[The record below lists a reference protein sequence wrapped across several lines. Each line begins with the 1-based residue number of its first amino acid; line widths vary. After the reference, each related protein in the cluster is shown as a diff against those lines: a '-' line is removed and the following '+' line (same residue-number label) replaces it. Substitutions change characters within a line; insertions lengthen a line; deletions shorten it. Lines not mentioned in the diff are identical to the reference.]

1 MAKKKKSGI
10 EFSEFE
16 TLAAEFEKL
25 GGDVKKIAE
34 ECLAVV
40 PEMIN
45 PNLQKDMQRH
55 KRTGKRA
62 GKTSESI
69 VKNAKAEWQGN
80 IGKMPVGFD
89 LKKGGMPSIFL
100 MYGSPRHAPKNQYG
114 AAKSPDA
121 QDNPGFD
128 ADKKLYNDIYGT
140 AIKRKIGEAQE
151 KILTDAIKKRLGG

>member
-16 TLAAEFEKL
+16 TLAADFEKL
-25 GGDVKKIAE
+25 GGNVKKIAE
-34 ECLAVV
+34 ECLKIV

-45 PNLQKDMQRH
+45 PNLQKDMEKH
-55 KRTGKRA
+55 KRTGK
-62 GKTSESI
+62 TTESI
-69 VKNAKAEWQGN
+69 VENSKVEWQGN

-89 LKKGGMPSIFL
+89 LKNGGMPSIFL

-114 AAKSPDA
+114 GAKSLDA
-121 QDNPGFD
+121 RQNPGFD

-140 AIKRKIGEAQE
+140 AIKRKIGEEQE
-151 KILTDAIKKRLGG
+151 KILTDAIKERLGG

>member
-1 MAKKKKSGI
+1 MARKKKSGI

-34 ECLAVV
+34 ECLEVV

-45 PNLQKDMQRH
+45 PNLQKDMQKH
-55 KRTGKRA
+55 KRTGKTA
-62 GKTSESI
+62 KSI
-69 VKNAKAEWQGN
+69 VENSKVEWQGN

-114 AAKSPDA
+114 GAKNPDA
-121 QDNPGFD
+121 SQNSGFS
-128 ADKKLYNDIYGT
+128 ADKKLYNDIYGA
-140 AIKRKIGEAQE
+140 AIKRKIGEKQE
-151 KILTDAIKKRLGG
+151 EILTDAIKKRLGG